1 MAKLIAGTTLT
12 LAAAAAVI
20 GGPGIGLGLLGAMAW
35 MLLVLR
41 PAEAGPMVA
50 AWSRDRFE

>member
-1 MAKLIAGTTLT
+1 MVKLIAGTTLA
-12 LAAAAAVI
+12 LAAAAAVV

-35 MLLVLR
+35 MLLVYR

-50 AWSRDRFE
+50 TWSRGRFE

>member
-1 MAKLIAGTTLT
+1 MVKLIVATTLA
-12 LAAAAAVI
+12 LAAAAAIV
-20 GGPGIGLGLLGAMAW
+20 GGPGVGLGLLGAMAW
-35 MLLVLR
+35 MLLVFR

>member
-1 MAKLIAGTTLT
+1 MVKLIAGTTIA
-12 LAAAAAVI
+12 LAVTAAML
-20 GGPGIGLGLLGAMAW
+20 GGLGIGLGLLGAMAW

-41 PAEAGPMVA
+41 PTEAGPMVA